1 MGFVCVN
8 CSGHFYCKREFQ
20 RILPGSP
27 HTKKRKEKKILLTCL
42 NQYQKMNFFEIEK
55 LQAFG
60 KVFLVGGRPGPH
72 MADRLFSAPIK
83 IFCR

>member
-1 MGFVCVN
+1 
-8 CSGHFYCKREFQ
+8 
-20 RILPGSP
+20 
-27 HTKKRKEKKILLTCL
+27 
-42 NQYQKMNFFEIEK
+42 MNFFEIEK

-60 KVFLVGGRPGPH
+60 KVFLVRWGAH